1 MRYQLNQNDLILLSH
16 FEEPV
21 WPRTVSTYATE
32 GRQVLVYNKDEA
44 LARFKQ
50 ANLLDCRINAYP
62 DYTGFG
68 AINRQAPNFIFIDLD
83 LSRFSF
89 LNALDRGVEN
99 VLKNIKDKLNGAQAT
114 VIWPG
119 NGYHIYL
126 PIRAFILESESVFAE
141 FEQPSK
147 KFLRFSE
154 KMLVVS
160 PPEINSIKIVVTSNR
175 QSAIEFEQLQDV
187 TSQFITVRP
196 EITAALPQKEVFIV
210 HGHDDAAKNE
220 LSSFLFR
227 PGLKPIILHEQ
238 PNNGKAVIEKFEQ
251 YASKVG
257 YAFVLLTPDD
267 IGGKDRRNLSERA
280 RQNVILE
287 LGYFMAKL
295 GRDKVCGLYKGNVE
309 LPSDVLG
316 VLYLKY
322 ENSIQERAFDI
333 SQELSSNGYKITL
346 RINQSSGQKDI

>member
-1 MRYQLNQNDLILLSH
+1 MPSSSVDWTQWMPKALSSPRMEQSRQEWFHVRIQIESAEGQVEQLI
-16 FEEPV
+16 
-21 WPRTVSTYATE
+21 
-32 GRQVLVYNKDEA
+32 
-44 LARFKQ
+44 
-50 ANLLDCRINAYP
+50 
-62 DYTGFG
+62 
-68 AINRQAPNFIFIDLD
+68 AINL
-83 LSRFSF
+83 
-89 LNALDRGVEN
+89 
-99 VLKNIKDKLNGAQAT
+99 
-114 VIWPG
+114 
-119 NGYHIYL
+119 
-126 PIRAFILESESVFAE
+126 SESSLKRDITIPYN
-141 FEQPSK
+141 QGN
-147 KFLRFSE
+147 RFTFNE
-154 KMLVVS
+154 RVVS
-160 PPEINSIKIVVTSNR
+160 PPEINSIKIVVTSKR

-196 EITAALPQKEVFIV
+196 EVTAALPQKDVFIV

-227 PGLKPIILHEQ
+227 LGLKPIILHEQ

-267 IGGKDRRNLSERA
+267 IGGKDRKSLGERA

-333 SQELSSNGYKITL
+333 SQELASNGYKITF
-346 RINQSSGQKDI
+346 GK